1 MKLNSGSRSEH
12 THTHTQV
19 KKATK
24 KTKTSLK
31 TEGKKK
37 KKTQMPAA
45 SSKPAPKDSKK
56 KNGDGLSM
64 SMKCIHS
71 RAYHKAAKDAEYDG
85 CFIDEV
91 RQRARAAAKL
101 AVEEAKAALEAEPR
115 VPIEAN

>member
-1 MKLNSGSRSEH
+1 
-12 THTHTQV
+12 
-19 KKATK
+19 
-24 KTKTSLK
+24 
-31 TEGKKK
+31 
-37 KKTQMPAA
+37 MPAA

-71 RAYHKAAKDAEYDG
+71 RAYHKAAKDAENDG
-85 CFIDEV
+85 CLIDEV
-91 RQRARAAAKL
+91 RRRARAAAKL